1 MHTSTDFWRSYSCLS
16 YSLDRT
22 GEMLGVTHPWCDSSL
37 LSRTQVFPSPY
48 YRART
53 HARFNLLWQVLE
65 ESWDHFA
72 PSWPNL
78 SHIGAILG
86 AFWGELGAVLGS
98 SGPS

>member
-1 MHTSTDFWRSYSCLS
+1 
-16 YSLDRT
+16 
-22 GEMLGVTHPWCDSSL
+22 MLGVTHPWCDSSL

-72 PSWPNL
+72 PSQPNL
-78 SHIGAILG
+78 SHLGAILG
-86 AFWGELGAVLGS
+86 AFWGELGAILGS
-98 SGPS
+98 SGPY